1 MSPRPSLSA
10 AEPDPRWFRS
20 RPPRD
25 ALIDSGPLIALFNRS
40 DRWNPAT
47 MAWLE
52 SNQHVRLHSLW
63 PVMTEVCALLA
74 RRVHNL
80 AAIDF
85 LEWAQR
91 GALRL
96 DSPPDGAL
104 VSVMGICRRFAS
116 LPLDLADASIAE
128 AAARL
133 GIAHLVSLDRDFDV
147 YRDANGKKLKN
158 LFSPR

>member
-1 MSPRPSLSA
+1 
-10 AEPDPRWFRS
+10 
-20 RPPRD
+20 
-25 ALIDSGPLIALFNRS
+25 
-40 DRWNPAT
+40 
-47 MAWLE
+47 
-52 SNQHVRLHSLW
+52 
-63 PVMTEVCALLA
+63 MTEVCALLA

-80 AAIDF
+80 AALDF
-85 LEWAQR
+85 LEWTQR

-104 VSVMGICRRFAS
+104 VSAMAICRRFAS

-133 GIAHLVSLDRDFDV
+133 GIAHIVSLDRDFDV